1 MAPLFH
7 VTGLSG
13 HIFAAIS
20 AAAPL
25 ILCYRFEPGLIL
37 EAISRHQPAFTVG
50 AITALVALAAHPLF
64 SQARLSSFKVIMS
77 GGAPIPPAIHK
88 DFLEKSG
95 ISIRNVY
102 GLTETCAQVIAVPK
116 DAQPPVARPSGALS
130 SGKVIPGT
138 AADRKGVVEGRVG

>member
-1 MAPLFH
+1 MVAGVQFYHQHAELDGSPILGMAPLFH

-50 AITALVALAAHPLF
+50 AITALVSLAAHPLF
-64 SQARLSSFKVIMS
+64 SPPLLSSF
-77 GGAPIPPAIHK
+77 
-88 DFLEKSG
+88 
-95 ISIRNVY
+95 NV
-102 GLTETCAQVIAVPK
+102 TI
-116 DAQPPVARPSGALS
+116 SGA
-130 SGKVIPGT
+130 
-138 AADRKGVVEGRVG
+138 